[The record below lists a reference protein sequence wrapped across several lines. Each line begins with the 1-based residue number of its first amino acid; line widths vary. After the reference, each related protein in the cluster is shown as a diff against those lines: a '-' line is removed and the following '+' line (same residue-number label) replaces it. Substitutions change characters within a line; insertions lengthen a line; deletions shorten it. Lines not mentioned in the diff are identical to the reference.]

1 MKRKIIYQ
9 VLSGIVGAIVLG
21 TISGYN
27 LMIYGA
33 NNGCFFLSNGYE
45 SCLGLGLVVGVI
57 VGAIIGVL
65 LSRVDWKKFF
75 KK

>member
-21 TISGYN
+21 IISGYN
-27 LMIYGA
+27 FMIYGA

-45 SCLGLGLVVGVI
+45 SCLGLGLVIGVI
-57 VGAIIGVL
+57 AGAIIGVL
-65 LSRVDWKKFF
+65 LSRIDWQKFF